1 MQRELSGLIG
11 RSNVMKMTSA
21 IISISKIITSII
33 LLSKY
38 SYSCLKDN
46 CLAFFYTML
55 VHDSLN
61 VFYVLAYWIY
71 SKFFLDHDA
80 MRNDYQN
87 QLINQID
94 AQYNPNQQNNNRR
107 EDLVETQCKS
117 LGGLKEFNKMY

>member
-1 MQRELSGLIG
+1 M
-11 RSNVMKMTSA
+11 
-21 IISISKIITSII
+21 
-33 LLSKY
+33 LSKY
-38 SYSCLKDN
+38 SFSCLRNN

-61 VFYVLAYWIY
+61 IFYVISYWIY
-71 SKFFLDHDA
+71 SKFFLDHDT

-117 LGGLKEFNKMY
+117 LGGLKEFNKLYKGFF